1 MENIVES
8 YANISPILFFPVIIV
23 LLFMNK
29 FYIL

>member
-8 YANISPILFFPVIIV
+8 YTNISPILFFLVIIV
-23 LLFMNK
+23 LLSMNK